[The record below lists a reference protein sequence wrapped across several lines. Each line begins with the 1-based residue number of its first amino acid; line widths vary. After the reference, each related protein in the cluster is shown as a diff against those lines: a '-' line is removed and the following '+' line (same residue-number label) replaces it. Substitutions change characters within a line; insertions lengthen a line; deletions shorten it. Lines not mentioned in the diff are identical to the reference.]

1 MLRRSAEDH
10 CGGGAAAD
18 EEHRRWRNLQTGRG
32 SRLRHH
38 FSSMIPK
45 HNNVLSLALLRSIL
59 VIYIAIKC
67 SDINPVADA
76 APSVIHCTTRAAFC
90 THHTRQATL
99 SPRSRELGNI
109 RPHTTFQVELGRNNF
124 RASCKRIDKDCFSLI
139 SSPSSST
146 SALRLT
152 GKQSEETV
160 QVNGDTTIENDG
172 SQAHEKIEISELIE
186 ASESSLIETELASVS
201 INILD
206 MKSEASDA
214 VARKRDRNFL
224 AKVTVLFSVVVFT
237 LLKMSP
243 SGSWRYYLAGGIC
256 ASTSH
261 AITTPIDVVKVRY
274 ILVCCDNL

>member
-1 MLRRSAEDH
+1 MPRRSAEDH
-10 CGGGAAAD
+10 CGGGAAAN

-32 SRLRHH
+32 SSRLRHH

-45 HNNVLSLALLRSIL
+45 HNVLSLALLRSIL

-67 SDINPVADA
+67 SDKTSMADA
-76 APSVIHCTTRAAFC
+76 APGVIHCTTRAAFC
-90 THHTRQATL
+90 TQHTRQVTL
-99 SPRSRELGNI
+99 STRSRELGNI
-109 RPHTTFQVELGRNNF
+109 RPHTTFQFELGRNNF
-124 RASCKRIDKDCFSLI
+124 RTNCKRIGKDCFSSI

-146 SALRLT
+146 SALGLT
-152 GKQSEETV
+152 GKQSEETI

-172 SQAHEKIEISELIE
+172 SQAHEKNEIRELLE
-186 ASESSLIETELASVS
+186 ASESPLVETDLASVS
-201 INILD
+201 TNNLD
-206 MKSEASDA
+206 IKSETSDA

-224 AKVTVLFSVVVFT
+224 AKFTVLFSVVVFS

-274 ILVCCDNL
+274 MLCLL

>member
-10 CGGGAAAD
+10 CGGGAAVD

-38 FSSMIPK
+38 FSSIIPK

-124 RASCKRIDKDCFSLI
+124 RASCKRIDKDSFSLI
-139 SSPSSST
+139 SSPSSSTST

-152 GKQSEETV
+152 GKQSEETI
-160 QVNGDTTIENDG
+160 QVNGDTTTENDG
-172 SQAHEKIEISELIE
+172 SQAHEKNEISESHE
-186 ASESSLIETELASVS
+186 ASEYPLVKTDLASVS
-201 INILD
+201 TNNLD
-206 MKSEASDA
+206 KKSETSDA

-224 AKVTVLFSVVVFT
+224 AKVTVLFSVVVFS

-274 ILVCCDNL
+274 ILCLL